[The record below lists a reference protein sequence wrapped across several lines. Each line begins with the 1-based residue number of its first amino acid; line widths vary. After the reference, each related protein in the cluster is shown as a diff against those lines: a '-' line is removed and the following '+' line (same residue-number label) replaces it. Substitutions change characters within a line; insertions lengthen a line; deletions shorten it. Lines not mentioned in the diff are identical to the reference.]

1 MSINKNAKKIICC
14 SIKGFTISVL
24 SNPWSRHSQLRS
36 RGILLLNYK
45 KKIYVIICWGFYFDC
60 WPELVRRMMALALD
74 IDIQQTV
81 VV

>member
-1 MSINKNAKKIICC
+1 M
-14 SIKGFTISVL
+14 L
-24 SNPWSRHSQLRS
+24 
-36 RGILLLNYK
+36 GI
-45 KKIYVIICWGFYFDC
+45 YFDC